1 MGCTPAFSGEG
12 KSASV
17 FSGEVVFLPER
28 RAGRLCSGALGPPA
42 GPGFQ
47 VRALRRLGRL
57 GSGLL
62 EPAALERFGAHRTG
76 ALHSWLLKKEGSG
89 EDKAPVSEPRACK
102 GAARAETRPLRAL
115 GMRFVSRRLG
125 VGGGGASSGNE
136 AVVSLVNV
144 RA

>member
-1 MGCTPAFSGEG
+1 MLQSFRERSFSFLSAEPGVFAPARWVRRPGL
-12 KSASV
+12 ASRC
-17 FSGEVVFLPER
+17 GLY
-28 RAGRLCSGALGPPA
+28 AGWGGWALGSWS
-42 GPGFQ
+42 
-47 VRALRRLGRL
+47 L
-57 GSGLL
+57 
-62 EPAALERFGAHRTG
+62 AALERFGAHRNG
-76 ALHSWLLKKEGSG
+76 AIHSWLLKKEGSG

-125 VGGGGASSGNE
+125 VRGGGASSGNK